1 MPWWSRRGKQRS
13 LTSTV
18 TGRGG
23 TAHSS
28 SFPISSAS
36 ASSLSALWHQLPS
49 ELSPGPEVM
58 LVVSHLWDPR
68 EHGPQTCA
76 TETQCGRSDQEIL
89 SLSFCCGCL
98 CDCSCGSALKINM
111 RPHSTACV
119 HACSQG
125 LTHTHFPMAVTSSHT
140 HTRSGGKCHQLAM
153 NNQECNM
160 CLIILCDWMK

>member
-119 HACSQG
+119 HACSQSVCVPG
-125 LTHTHFPMAVTSSHT
+125 SDTHTLSYGCYIITHTHTLRRKMSSI
-140 HTRSGGKCHQLAM
+140 SDG
-153 NNQECNM
+153 
-160 CLIILCDWMK
+160 